1 MFKNP
6 ALANSLQGGL
16 NNNTF
21 IRVMTQLAASG
32 NEESRRRVR
41 EHRQSQARKF
51 NPSMQVVSPYLN
63 AINRERLSLAT
74 PGLREAL
81 KPVIERERGNFRFGN
96 SGYPSAN
103 TNSILN
109 RLRKAVN
116 NRKVSNLVNEL
127 KNENTNV
134 NGQTIKKNRLLQIE
148 IDGALRQ
155 LSYYLGALGNNRNH
169 QKRSKLIRA
178 FIARYGD
185 LTSNDIKIIKRNVNS
200 SNLRTYLTTRRIYK
214 NGTSREPSRRLR
226 ELPAYRTG
234 LGPATERRLRST
246 KKPSNYSR
254 R

>member
-6 ALANSLQGGL
+6 ALANSLQGAL
-16 NNNTF
+16 NRNTF
-21 IRVMTQLAASG
+21 RRVITQVAASG
-32 NEESRRRVR
+32 KNEEARRRVR
-41 EHRQSQARKF
+41 ENRERQAHKF
-51 NPSMQVVSPYLN
+51 NTVMSIVSPYLN

-74 PGLREAL
+74 PGLRKAL
-81 KPVIERERGNFRFGN
+81 KPVIEMERGKFRFGN

-103 TNSILN
+103 TNSILI

-148 IDGALRQ
+148 IDGALSQ
-155 LSYYLGALGNNRNH
+155 LFYYLTVLRHNRNK
-169 QKRSKLIRA
+169 QSRSKLMRA

-185 LTSNDIKIIKRNVNS
+185 LTSNDIKKITKNVYAG
-200 SNLRTYLTTRRIYK
+200 NLTTYLTLRRNYK
-214 NGTSREPSRRLR
+214 NGTLREPSRRLR
-226 ELPAYRTG
+226 ELPVYRTG

-246 KKPSNYSR
+246 KKPSR